1 MAFAAVHRR
10 RGMTLVEL
18 MVVLVIMGLLAVT
31 VVPLLVGNRDKKSV
45 RNAADAAESAFSHVA
60 TKAMTSPHGAAAW
73 LETGTS
79 GAGSGAAVSSIAFAR
94 VPAVASGATTIAAIT
109 GNATTV
115 TVSLSLSGSFAS
127 DLPAPIE
134 FAGIPGVFTALNTT
148 SVTSG
153 TSSVSGSM
161 NRTAWN
167 SAPPLASSAPVPYS
181 IHLPPRPSSFAS
193 ATPLPEGVAIDLS
206 TSQIG
211 LNSAMS
217 LSGYTRVAIEYDRTG
232 APLSVW
238 MSTATSGG
246 SWARQMLTASTPIV
260 LAIGMQSQ
268 AGQGSL
274 AGQGWVSTPTEDNP
288 GALWQSPFARWL
300 LIDPRNGSARV
311 IEAGSCTAATDGP
324 TARTLSL
331 APVVEEFQN
340 SRTGG

>member
-18 MVVLVIMGLLAVT
+18 LVVLAIMGLLAVT

-45 RNAADAAESAFSHVA
+45 RNAADAAESAFNHVA

-79 GAGSGAAVSSIAFAR
+79 GAGSGAAVRSIAFAR
-94 VPAVASGATTIAAIT
+94 VPAVASGATTIIA
-109 GNATTV
+109 NNVTTV

-127 DLPAPIE
+127 DLPAPIQ
-134 FAGIPGVFTALNTT
+134 FAGIPGVFTALSTT

-153 TSSVSGSM
+153 TSSVSGPL

-193 ATPLPEGVAIDLS
+193 VTPLPGGVAIDLS
-206 TSQIG
+206 SSQIG
-211 LNSAMS
+211 LNSAATS
-217 LSGYTRVAIEYDRTG
+217 LIGYKRVAIEYDRTG
-232 APLSVW
+232 SPLSVW

-268 AGQGSL
+268 AGQG
-274 AGQGWVSTPTEDNP
+274 WVSTPTEDDP
-288 GALWQSPFARWL
+288 GALWQSSFARWL

-311 IEAGSCTAATDGP
+311 IEAGSCTAATDGT
-324 TARTLSL
+324 TARSLSL

-340 SRTGG
+340 SRAGGSQ

>member
-1 MAFAAVHRR
+1 MNSVAVYRR

-18 MVVLVIMGLLAVT
+18 LVVLAIMGLLAVT

-73 LETGTS
+73 LETGTT
-79 GAGSGAAVSSIAFAR
+79 GAGSAAVSSIAFAR
-94 VPAVASGATTIAAIT
+94 VPAVASGATTIVPIA
-109 GNATTV
+109 GSATTV
-115 TVSLSLSGSFAS
+115 TVSLSLSPSFVS

-134 FAGIPGVFTALNTT
+134 FAGIPGVFTATGST
-148 SVTSG
+148 SVTCATTG
-153 TSSVSGSM
+153 VSGAM
-161 NRTAWN
+161 NRTYWN
-167 SAPPLASSAPVPYS
+167 SAPPPATSSPVPYS

-193 ATPLPEGVAIDLS
+193 VTPLPGGVAIDLS
-206 TSQIG
+206 SSQIG
-211 LNSAMS
+211 INSAATS
-217 LSGYTRVAIEYDRTG
+217 LNGYKRVAIEYDRTG
-232 APLSVW
+232 SPLSVW

-260 LAIGMQSQ
+260 LAIGMQAQ
-268 AGQGSL
+268 

-288 GALWQSPFARWL
+288 GASWQSSFARWL

-311 IEAGSCTAATDGP
+311 IEAGSCTAATDGT

-340 SRTGG
+340 SRAGGSQ

>member
-1 MAFAAVHRR
+1 MNSVAVHRR

-18 MVVLVIMGLLAVT
+18 LVVLAIMGLLAVT

-79 GAGSGAAVSSIAFAR
+79 GAGSGAAVGSIAFAR
-94 VPAVASGATTIAAIT
+94 VPAVASGATTIVPIA
-109 GNATTV
+109 GSATTV
-115 TVSLSLSGSFAS
+115 TVSLSLSPSFVS

-134 FAGIPGVFTALNTT
+134 FAGIPGVFTATGST
-148 SVTSG
+148 SVTCATTG
-153 TSSVSGSM
+153 VSGAM
-161 NRTAWN
+161 NRTYWN
-167 SAPPLASSAPVPYS
+167 SAPPPATSSPVPYS

-193 ATPLPEGVAIDLS
+193 VTPLPGGVAIDLS
-206 TSQIG
+206 SSQIG
-211 LNSAMS
+211 INSAATS
-217 LSGYTRVAIEYDRTG
+217 LNGYKRVAIEYDRTG
-232 APLSVW
+232 SPLSVW

-260 LAIGMQSQ
+260 LAIGMQAQ
-268 AGQGSL
+268 

-288 GALWQSPFARWL
+288 GASWQSPFARWL

-311 IEAGSCTAATDGP
+311 IEAGSCTAAADGT

-331 APVVEEFQN
+331 TPVVEEFQN

>member
-1 MAFAAVHRR
+1 
-10 RGMTLVEL
+10 MTLVEL
-18 MVVLVIMGLLAVT
+18 LVVLVIMGLLAVT
-31 VVPLLVGNRDKKSV
+31 VVPLLVGNRDKKAV

-73 LETGTS
+73 LETGTT
-79 GAGSGAAVSSIAFAR
+79 GAGSNAAVSSIAFAR
-94 VPAVASGATTIAAIT
+94 VPAVANGSTTIIA

-115 TVSLSLSGSFAS
+115 TVSLSLSSSFAS

-134 FAGIPGVFTALNTT
+134 FAGIPGVFTATATT
-148 SVTSG
+148 AVTSG
-153 TSSVSGSM
+153 SSSVSGPT

-167 SAPPLASSAPVPYS
+167 SSPPPASSTPVPYS

-193 ATPLPEGVAIDLS
+193 ATPLPKGVSIDLS
-206 TSQIG
+206 VSQIG

-217 LSGYTRVAIEYDRTG
+217 LNGYKRVAIEYDRTG

-246 SWARQMLTASTPIV
+246 GWTRQMLTASTPII

-268 AGQGSL
+268 AGQS
-274 AGQGWVSTPTEDNP
+274 WVPEPTEDNP
-288 GALWQSPFARWL
+288 GASWQSPFARWL

-311 IEAGSCTAATDGP
+311 IEAGSCKGAPDAT

-331 APVVEEFQN
+331 ATVVEEFQN
-340 SRTGG
+340 SRSGG

>member
-1 MAFAAVHRR
+1 MTLLVSYRR
-10 RGMTLVEL
+10 RGMTLIEL
-18 MVVLVIMGLLAVT
+18 LVVLAIMGLLAVT

-73 LETGTS
+73 LETGTT
-79 GAGSGAAVSSIAFAR
+79 GVGSGAAVKSIAFAR
-94 VPAVASGATTIAAIT
+94 VPAVANGSTTIATIP

-115 TVSLSLSGSFAS
+115 TVSLSLSSSFAS

-134 FAGIPGVFTALNTT
+134 FAGIPGVFTAINTT

-153 TSSVSGSM
+153 SSSVSGPL
-161 NRTAWN
+161 NRTVWN
-167 SAPPLASSAPVPYS
+167 SAPPPANSSPVPYS

-193 ATPLPEGVAIDLS
+193 ATSLPEGVAIDLAE
-206 TSQIG
+206 SQIG
-211 LNSAMS
+211 LNSSATK
-217 LSGYTRVAIEYDRTG
+217 LNGYKRVAIEYDRTG
-232 APLSVW
+232 ALLSVW

-246 SWARQMLTASTPIV
+246 GWNRQLLTASTPIV

-268 AGQGSL
+268 AGL
-274 AGQGWVSTPTEDNP
+274 GWVSTPTEDDP
-288 GALWQSPFARWL
+288 GVSWQSPFARWL

-311 IEAGSCTAATDGP
+311 IEGGSCNGAQNATV
-324 TARTLSL
+324 ARGLSL

-340 SRTGG
+340 SRLGG